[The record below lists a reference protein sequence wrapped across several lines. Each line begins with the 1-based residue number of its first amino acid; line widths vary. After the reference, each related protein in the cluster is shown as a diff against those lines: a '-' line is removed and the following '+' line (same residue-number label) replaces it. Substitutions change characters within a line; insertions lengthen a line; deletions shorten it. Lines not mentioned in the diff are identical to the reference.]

1 MAKKKIGKIVFLI
14 VICLFLAVQLYP
26 VLWLFLAS
34 IKPTTELSAAPF
46 ALPKSPTLANYI
58 KIFSDGKILGY
69 MWSSFKI
76 TAVSI
81 VLIVFLSATAGFAIS
96 KFRFKLTGRIYAF
109 FTFGIMIPVQ
119 ITLIPLFIFTAGC
132 TYSTPAFR

>member
-58 KIFSDGKILGY
+58 KIFSDGKILACGAALRSRRFPL
-69 MWSSFKI
+69 SS
-76 TAVSI
+76 
-81 VLIVFLSATAGFAIS
+81 L
-96 KFRFKLTGRIYAF
+96 
-109 FTFGIMIPVQ
+109 
-119 ITLIPLFIFTAGC
+119 
-132 TYSTPAFR
+132 YS

>member
-58 KIFSDGKILGY
+58 KIFSDGKILDTCGAALRSRRFPL
-69 MWSSFKI
+69 SS
-76 TAVSI
+76 
-81 VLIVFLSATAGFAIS
+81 L
-96 KFRFKLTGRIYAF
+96 
-109 FTFGIMIPVQ
+109 
-119 ITLIPLFIFTAGC
+119 
-132 TYSTPAFR
+132 YS

>member
-69 MWSSFKI
+69 MWNSFKI

-109 FTFGIMIPVQ
+109 
-119 ITLIPLFIFTAGC
+119 LLSA
-132 TYSTPAFR
+132 S